1 MEERL
6 ETQRQYLERLVET
19 GRLDRDTADAIR
31 TAPLWSLTIRELVS
45 YLAGVII
52 LSGAIRVIAEVFRG
66 ASKGA
71 IATVLLLLGVALAVV
86 AVRMPKRNDVLERLA
101 EVVEGGSIVAFAGSA
116 AVYLSMTDLKAES
129 IVVVIGAPLIAWGW
143 WRSTAARFV
152 GSAALCVGI
161 PMFALGS
168 AQLVR
173 QDSPIFMACTMLTAG
188 AALWVIGQR
197 DVGAAFLQRV
207 DGCYFILM
215 GSFILMGETSGAGK
229 IIPVVTGAV
238 LFVLG
243 STTMQLES
251 LGAGAIAVTV
261 GTTVAMGEWLPS
273 EFTRGLTTIAVGVAM
288 LLAVGAQLRR
298 GKGHGHGRPLGG
310 AAARQSTKA

>member
-1 MEERL
+1 MEERR
-6 ETQRQYLERLVET
+6 ETQRQYLERLVQT
-19 GRLDRDTADAIR
+19 GRLDRETADAIR

-52 LSGAIRVIAEVFRG
+52 LSGVIRVIAEVFRG

-71 IATVLLLLGVALAVV
+71 IATVLLLLGAGLAAG
-86 AVRMPKRNDVLERLA
+86 AVRMPKRSDVLERLA
-101 EVVEGGSIVAFAGSA
+101 EVVEAGSIVSLAGSTA
-116 AVYLSMTDLKAES
+116 IYLSMTDLKAES
-129 IVVVIGAPLIAWGW
+129 IVVIIGAPLIAWGW
-143 WRSTAARFV
+143 WRSTGARFV

-168 AQLVR
+168 AQLIR

-188 AALWVIGQR
+188 AVLWVIGQR

-207 DGCYFILM
+207 DGCYFVLM

-243 STTMQLES
+243 STTMQMES

-288 LLAVGAQLRR
+288 LLAVGAQIRR
-298 GKGHGHGRPLGG
+298 GKGHGHPLGG

>member
-1 MEERL
+1 MEERR
-6 ETQRQYLERLVET
+6 ETQRQYLERLVQT
-19 GRLDRDTADAIR
+19 GRLDRETADGIR
-31 TAPLWSLTIRELVS
+31 LAPVWSLTIRELVS

-52 LSGAIRVIAEVFRG
+52 LSGFIRVIAEVFRG

-71 IATVLLLLGVALAVV
+71 IATVLLVV
-86 AVRMPKRNDVLERLA
+86 AAGLAAGAVKMPKKSDVLGRLA
-101 EVVEGGSIVAFAGSA
+101 EVVEFGSLATFSGSA
-116 AVYLSMTDLKAES
+116 AIYLSMTDLKPET
-129 IVVVIGAPLIAWGW
+129 IVLFIGVPLALWGW

-152 GSAALCVGI
+152 GSVALCVGI
-161 PMFALGS
+161 PMTALS
-168 AQLVR
+168 AAQLVR
-173 QDSPIFMACTMLTAG
+173 QDSTIFMACTMLVAG
-188 AALWVIGQR
+188 AFLWAIGQR

-207 DGCYFILM
+207 DGCYFVLM
-215 GSFILMGETSGAGK
+215 GSFILMGETSGPGK
-229 IIPVVTGAV
+229 IIPVVTGAI

-243 STTMQLES
+243 SANMQLES

-298 GKGHGHGRPLGG
+298 GKGHGHPMGG